1 MRPETRPDPPP
12 LGPDADDATLVARCG
27 AGDEQAWAALVRRY
41 QRLVHAIVRRGGL
54 DEHTGADVF
63 QVVFERLLAHL
74 PQLRQPER
82 LQAWIV
88 TTAKREVLAHLARA
102 NRHRSIDAEGDESPV
117 MALADDAALPE
128 EALQELQD
136 LASLRDALQRLDR
149 PCAELLAL
157 LFQDAE
163 DPIGYDEIA
172 RRTGRPR
179 GSIGPSRARCLDK
192 LRRLWGGT
200 Q

>member
-1 MRPETRPDPPP
+1 MQHDRPPP
-12 LGPDADDATLVARCG
+12 DRDVDDATLVARCC
-27 AGDEQAWAALVRRY
+27 AGDEAAWSALVHRY
-41 QRLVHAIVRRGGL
+41 QRLVHAIVHRAGL

-74 PQLRQPER
+74 PQLRQPDR
-82 LQAWIV
+82 LQAWVV
-88 TTAKREVLAHLARA
+88 TTAKREALAHVARA
-102 NRHRSIDAEGDESPV
+102 QRHRSIDAEGEDSPV
-117 MALADDAALPE
+117 MALADAAALPD
-128 EALQELQD
+128 EAIQELQD
-136 LASLRDALQRLDR
+136 LATLRLALQRLDR
-149 PCAELLAL
+149 PCAELLGL

-192 LRRLWGGT
+192 LRRLWADGP
-200 Q
+200 